1 MCCLL
6 WLFLSGWHGS
16 ESSRTAGTG
25 SLRNCNTFIGWA
37 TPCTGRGRD
46 QLGYPMKRQMKW
58 LNIQFLSVC
67 WSQGSPLAPG
77 QDCLVWVLVQVW
89 ASSIVSLLTRWLAVP
104 APNLS
109 QGKNENQSEV
119 LSSRQVQVTVNMMKT
134 GSEACWSSPG
144 LVQRILCQCIA
155 GSQQCVCV
163 SSMCQT
169 LEVRNIQP
177 NKMFLGKQVESQSKL
192 GRQWKPAI
200 SNSMKIHSDHANRIF
215 FLSSWTVLSFVQ
227 MSNFAV

>member
-119 LSSRQVQVTVNMMKT
+119 WHSFRKFCLQGKFKSLSTWWRQAV
-134 GSEACWSSPG
+134 
-144 LVQRILCQCIA
+144 
-155 GSQQCVCV
+155 
-163 SSMCQT
+163 
-169 LEVRNIQP
+169 
-177 NKMFLGKQVESQSKL
+177 
-192 GRQWKPAI
+192 KPAGQALVLY
-200 SNSMKIHSDHANRIF
+200 NAFFAN
-215 FLSSWTVLSFVQ
+215 V
-227 MSNFAV
+227 